1 MAAEENRRRPPG
13 RGPMRGPVRSDE
25 RSLAPDLARGA
36 MLLLIVASN
45 TVFYLWAAR
54 VGPTGWHPVDGGPL
68 DTAVQFAMIT
78 GLDLRVFPLFAF
90 MFGYGMMRLYQRQ
103 TEAGTEPRTAL
114 ALLRRRGLWLL
125 LFGFAHAALLMAGDI
140 VGLYGI
146 LCAVLGTLFIRRGD
160 RTLLIAAGTGLAL
173 LAGLTALTYL
183 DAAAQAAAGT
193 VPEGPTSA
201 ELYASPE
208 TDLLAA
214 ALTRVETWAFSVTLS
229 GALFSFSFHAAILLG
244 FWAARRGVL
253 DRPGDHLPLLRRT
266 AVAGI
271 AIGWAGGLPAAL
283 FHVGALDLPAAYA
296 AETGPVFMLQV
307 ITGLPGG
314 LGYAAAITL
323 AAHAM
328 PARVRGSLPV
338 ALTTAVGKRSLSCY
352 LAHSV
357 LFSPVLA
364 AWGLG
369 LGAHLGSF
377 TVLLYAIGVW
387 LVTAVGAYLLE
398 RAGRRGPAE
407 AALRRL
413 VYGGKASNGRTA
425 PVG

>member
-1 MAAEENRRRPPG
+1 MATEESAPRPAG
-13 RGPMRGPVRSDE
+13 RNRGPMRGPVRAGE

-45 TVFYLWAAR
+45 TVFHLWAAR
-54 VGPTGWHPVDGGPL
+54 TGPAGWHPVDGGPL
-68 DTAVQFAMIT
+68 DTAVQFAMVT
-78 GLDLRVFPLFAF
+78 ALDLRVFPLFAF
-90 MFGYGMMRLYQRQ
+90 MFGYGMMRLHRRQ
-103 TEAGTEPRTAL
+103 TEAGTDPRTAT

-125 LFGFAHAALLMAGDI
+125 LFGSAHAALLMAGDI
-140 VGLYGI
+140 VGVYGI

-160 RTLLIAAGTGLAL
+160 RTLLTAAGIAL
-173 LAGLTALTYL
+173 LLLAALTALTYL
-183 DAAAQAAAGT
+183 DAAAQPAAAA
-193 VPEGPTSA
+193 PPQGPTSA
-201 ELYASPE
+201 DLYASTE
-208 TDLLAA
+208 TDPLAA
-214 ALTRVETWAFSVTLS
+214 ALTRLETWALTVTLG

-296 AETGPVFMLQV
+296 VETGPLFMLQAL
-307 ITGLPGG
+307 TGLPGG

-328 PARVRGSLPV
+328 PARIRSGLPV

-369 LGAHLGSF
+369 LGAHLGSA
-377 TVLLYAIGVW
+377 TALLYAVAVW
-387 LVTAVGAYLLE
+387 LVTAVGAHLLE

-413 VYGGKASNGRTA
+413 VYGGRTA
-425 PVG
+425 PAG